1 MKKILAILTALLL
14 VSCSLNHDEVVV
26 DVSSEVNHLNSEEQ
40 IRKTVTELLNKI
52 DPQTRGTVRTIENI
66 ETITY
71 GQMFG
76 GSSRAQIPTT
86 GNNFGVPLLH
96 IAIFENN
103 NGFALLTPLFDE
115 DDYLVEDW
123 EDEEADDGGSSSTTT
138 TPIRLLALVDRG
150 TISAADITRYTNDYD
165 IGNNDM
171 SISDVYD
178 GEDDDFLIGGSEANT
193 HVAGLISS
201 YLYNKVT
208 FPENEAVYND
218 VEDVA
223 NDNTVGPLLSTKW
236 WQTNPFN
243 YYFDTMYNST
253 NKRFAGCTTIAIA
266 QIMTYLQNRSLSY
279 YFNVPSSITW
289 TQIEAEQFSP
299 STTFENMND
308 VEKAT
313 AKMIRTIAD
322 DMGVIYFGDDGTLA
336 TAAMAKRYL
345 ENYPGYSIDKD
356 TGGRNAARLRKIV
369 NSINNNKP
377 VFMSAISKVVDG
389 HSWVVDGYMKNENS
403 ESAVQDYLIHCNF
416 GWGGDNDGWYF
427 LNVLDSDK
435 NNNDLL
441 DTGSEV
447 AESFKYT
454 WLFRYLFFR

>member
-1 MKKILAILTALLL
+1 MRKIFAIFTALLL

-66 ETITY
+66 ETVTY

-115 DDYLVEDW
+115 DDYRVEDW
-123 EDEEADDGGSSSTTT
+123 EDEEEDDGGSSSTTT

-208 FPENEAVYND
+208 YPENEAVYND

-243 YYFDTMYNST
+243 YYFDTMFLST
-253 NKRFAGCTTIAIA
+253 TKRFAGCTTIAVA
-266 QIMTYLQNRSLSY
+266 QIMTYLKDRSLYDCFSI
-279 YFNVPSSITW
+279 PSSISW
-289 TQIEAEQFSP
+289 TQIEEEQYSSD
-299 STTFENMND
+299 STYVNLND
-308 VEKAT
+308 VHRYT
-313 AKMIRTIAD
+313 AQMIKQIAD
-322 DMGVIYFGDDGTLA
+322 DMGVIYLRNYGTLA
-336 TAAMAKRYL
+336 TASMAKRYL
-345 ENYPGYSIDKD
+345 ENYPGYGIDKD

-441 DTGSEV
+441 DTGSEG